1 VLIIRYNFICTIR
14 TNNPGQYRIFISNKS
29 MNSLRAIVLPY
40 MIESMLYK
48 INLKPKGISNENKV

>member
-1 VLIIRYNFICTIR
+1 MLIIRYNFICTIR

-40 MIESMLYK
+40 MVESMLYK
-48 INLKPKGISNENKV
+48 INLKPKRTAKADKF

>member
-40 MIESMLYK
+40 MVESMLYK
-48 INLKPKGISNENKV
+48 INLKPKRTAKADKF